1 MAVEWLQRNI
11 GEQIMASASA
21 KRRIWGWWCFDWASQ
36 PYSTLLLTFIFG
48 PYFAQVARDHYT
60 TQGMDTAAAGAAA
73 QSLWGAGLAICSF
86 AVALLAPFLGALAD
100 AAGRRLV
107 WIWAFSGL
115 YVLGACGLWALMPT
129 GDGLLLALGF
139 FGLGFIGMEFA
150 TIFTNAL
157 LPALG
162 PRDEIGA
169 ISGSGFAFGYLG
181 GVLALALML
190 LFFAENAQTGRT
202 LIGLSPAFGL
212 DATLREGTRAVGPF
226 TALWYAVFMVPF
238 FLWVQEPKTPRQ
250 TGALRAALSRLWAL
264 ITGLRRR
271 PSLAQFLVA
280 SLVYRDALNALYG
293 FGGIY
298 AVGVLGWSVV
308 EVGSFGVIGA
318 LAAAAASW
326 MGGRADRRFG
336 PKPVI
341 ITAIVVL
348 IAVCIIILGLDRR
361 GLFTLSWPAGSA
373 LPDQIFYLCGAL
385 IGGAGGALQSA
396 SRTMMVRHTS
406 LASAT
411 EAFGLYALSGRVT
424 SFLAPAL
431 ITAATMASGSQRWG
445 MVPLVVLFLG
455 GLALMARVSP
465 EGETAP

>member
-1 MAVEWLQRNI
+1 M
-11 GEQIMASASA
+11 
-21 KRRIWGWWCFDWASQ
+21 
-36 PYSTLLLTFIFG
+36 
-48 PYFAQVARDHYT
+48 
-60 TQGMDTAAAGAAA
+60 
-73 QSLWGAGLAICSF
+73 
-86 AVALLAPFLGALAD
+86 
-100 AAGRRLV
+100 
-107 WIWAFSGL
+107 
-115 YVLGACGLWALMPT
+115 
-129 GDGLLLALGF
+129 
-139 FGLGFIGMEFA
+139 
-150 TIFTNAL
+150 
-157 LPALG
+157 
-162 PRDEIGA
+162 
-169 ISGSGFAFGYLG
+169 
-181 GVLALALML
+181 
-190 LFFAENAQTGRT
+190 
-202 LIGLSPAFGL
+202 
-212 DATLREGTRAVGPF
+212 
-226 TALWYAVFMVPF
+226 
-238 FLWVQEPKTPRQ
+238 
-250 TGALRAALSRLWAL
+250 
-264 ITGLRRR
+264 
-271 PSLAQFLVA
+271 A

-318 LAAAAASW
+318 LAAAAGSW
-326 MGGRADRRFG
+326 MGWRADRRFG

-341 ITAIVVL
+341 IVAIVAL
-348 IAVCIIILGLDRR
+348 IAVCCIILGLDRR
-361 GLFTLSWPAGSA
+361 GLFTLTWPAGSA

-465 EGETAP
+465 EGEAAP